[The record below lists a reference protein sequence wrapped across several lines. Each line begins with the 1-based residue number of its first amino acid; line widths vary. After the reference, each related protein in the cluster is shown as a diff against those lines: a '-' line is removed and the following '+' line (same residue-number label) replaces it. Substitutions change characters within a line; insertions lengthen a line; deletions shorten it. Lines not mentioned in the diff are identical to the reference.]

1 MNRFLIARSALELFG
16 CDYQENAFESTPVT
30 WESQE
35 PRHGLG
41 TRASR
46 PQKCNTPITDNALIN
61 DWEPGPV
68 GGMPFPLSSRNRFSA
83 GTLAP
88 CLSLSTQTG
97 RHAFICTRTHN
108 QGREERPQADLT

>member
-41 TRASR
+41 TRAYAFTRAPTVYQSLL
-46 PQKCNTPITDNALIN
+46 QA
-61 DWEPGPV
+61 
-68 GGMPFPLSSRNRFSA
+68 SSNYKQIEVRKA
-83 GTLAP
+83 
-88 CLSLSTQTG
+88 
-97 RHAFICTRTHN
+97 
-108 QGREERPQADLT
+108 